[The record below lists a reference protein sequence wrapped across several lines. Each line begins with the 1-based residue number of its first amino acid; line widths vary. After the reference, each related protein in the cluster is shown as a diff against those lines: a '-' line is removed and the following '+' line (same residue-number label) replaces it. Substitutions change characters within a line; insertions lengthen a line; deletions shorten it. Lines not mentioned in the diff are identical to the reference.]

1 MIILTK
7 KKILYAIGIIV
18 MFIFAYMV
26 TGYNVNNSNKSKIK
40 TVQTVALPVNN
51 KVIVI
56 DAGHGVPDE
65 RSCLLTLKITLIFYK
80 K

>member
-7 KKILYAIGIIV
+7 KRIYIALAFIVFSTFIGISGIG
-18 MFIFAYMV
+18 MHNE
-26 TGYNVNNSNKSKIK
+26 TK
-40 TVQTVALPVNN
+40 TVATVALPASS

-65 RSCLLTLKITLIFYK
+65 RC
-80 K
+80 

>member
-7 KKILYAIGIIV
+7 KKILYTLGIIA

-26 TGYNVNNSNKSKIK
+26 TGYNVNNANKNNIE
-40 TVQTVALPVNN
+40 TVQTVALPVDN

-65 RSCLLTLKITLIFYK
+65 RS
-80 K
+80 